1 MSTDDPTNRGKT
13 LSPEFLPAP
22 AAGEPLGPRERVAE
36 RARLLLQRLRGL
48 GPAAGAAVLS
58 LQCTGYGVV
67 DPLPP
72 PPMQC
77 SSSPTP
83 FGDNLHANAMFATGT
98 AAPQLLLTLRG
109 GYYPPGNYVGYG
121 ISAVHVTGGTLINIQ
136 DMTTTGQGGGTDF
149 LVTIVPADAT
159 TMEIFADV
167 DFTCGAAAATKHYR
181 ITYLAPAGPNTDV
194 TVVEIT
200 ASDAGTDA
208 ATDAGTD

>member
-1 MSTDDPTNRGKT
+1 MSTDDPTNRSKT

-67 DPLPP
+67 DPLQP

-77 SSSPTP
+77 SAEPMP
-83 FGDNLHANAMFATGT
+83 FTNFNASAVFALGA
-98 AAPQLLLTLRG
+98 AAPQVLLTLRTN
-109 GYYPPGNYVGYG
+109 YYPPGNYVGYS
-121 ISAVHVTGGTLINIQ
+121 ISAVHLTGGTLVTIDDQ
-136 DMTTTGQGGGTDF
+136 STATVGGGTDF
-149 LVTIVPADAT
+149 VVTIAPTDAAT
-159 TMEIFADV
+159 SEIFADV
-167 DFTCGAAAATKHYR
+167 DFACGAAAATKHYH
-181 ITYLAPAGPNTDV
+181 ITYQAPANLNTPV

-200 ASDAGTDA
+200 AADAGTD
-208 ATDAGTD
+208 